1 MNELAAK
8 SFPSSEYPIGGVIV
22 KEKRVGFFSDPE
34 HEDELNSY
42 GSDQFDGVG
51 GMIKREPGFDP
62 EHGDWEYF
70 YFEDA
75 SKITRGKIQSCIE
88 CHAMARET
96 DFVFG
101 AWNRSRGQP
110 HRPNS

>member
-1 MNELAAK
+1 MIKIYMNQLGANA
-8 SFPSSEYPIGGVIV
+8 FPSSKYPVGAVIV
-22 KEKRVGFFSDPE
+22 KEKRVACFHHPE
-34 HEDELNSY
+34 IEDRINSY

-62 EHGDWEYF
+62 DYGDWEYF

-75 SKITRGKIQSCIE
+75 SEITRGKIQSCIA
-88 CHAMARET
+88 CHEGAREN

-101 AWNRSRGQP
+101 SWKRSGG
-110 HRPNS
+110 